1 MADEAEKALDPV
13 AVFIVDYLNAAPAG
27 ELVDPVHIA
36 KALADTKRKQN
47 DPADLWRRYKMAVNQ
62 QAKFLARSGVIE
74 ITRKGEAVDPTEPI
88 KGLIK
93 LRLV

>member
-1 MADEAEKALDPV
+1 MSDETEKALDPV

-27 ELVDPVHIA
+27 ELIDPVNIA
-36 KALADTKRKQN
+36 KALAENKRKKA
-47 DPADLWRRYKMAVNQ
+47 DPPDLWRRYKMAVNQ
-62 QAKFLARSGVIE
+62 QAKYLARSGVIE